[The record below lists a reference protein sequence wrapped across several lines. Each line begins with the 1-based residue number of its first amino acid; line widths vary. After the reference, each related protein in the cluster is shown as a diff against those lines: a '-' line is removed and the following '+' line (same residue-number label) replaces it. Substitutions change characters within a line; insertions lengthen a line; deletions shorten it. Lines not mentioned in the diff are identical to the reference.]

1 VQPVQVPEAASQK
14 LQKVLAQAGLGSR
27 RAMEQ
32 WIQEGKVTVNGTVA
46 GIGARVSTRD
56 VIRIGKQLVRLSAP
70 RRVPRVLIYHKPE
83 GEIVSRDDPEG
94 RASVFEQLPHVRGA
108 KWTAVGRLDFNTGG
122 LLIFTTSGELANRMM
137 HPRFEV
143 EREYA
148 VRILGELK
156 PDQMA
161 RLRTGLEL
169 EDGMARFDSVED
181 EGGEGSNHWY
191 RIILR
196 EGRKRVVRR
205 MFEKLGFT
213 VSRLMRVR
221 FGTVA
226 LPPRLKRGQLAEMPG
241 PEVKALLDWLDQNVP
256 EPRPEDPPA

>member
-1 VQPVQVPEAASQK
+1 
-14 LQKVLAQAGLGSR
+14 
-27 RAMEQ
+27 
-32 WIQEGKVTVNGTVA
+32 
-46 GIGARVSTRD
+46 
-56 VIRIGKQLVRLSAP
+56 
-70 RRVPRVLIYHKPE
+70 
-83 GEIVSRDDPEG
+83 
-94 RASVFEQLPHVRGA
+94 
-108 KWTAVGRLDFNTGG
+108 
-122 LLIFTTSGELANRMM
+122 
-137 HPRFEV
+137 V
-143 EREYA
+143 EH
-148 VRILGELK
+148 
-156 PDQMA
+156 
-161 RLRTGLEL
+161 
-169 EDGMARFDSVED
+169 